1 MELSVKKINKA
12 MESFIDKENYKYH
25 PYHFG
30 FDYEADKDYVYM
42 LVESYYIIRVPR
54 NIMPDILSVQKGS
67 IRSELHLEDAIVKL
81 TKMDL
86 VDFYFDRFEIA
97 KDGKQLVVFKDNSGN
112 EKRVQARFFK
122 EFYNKLLTKNGFAD
136 NITFSGTTSANQPI
150 IMWDN
155 DEAIAEFC
163 PIVVR

>member
-1 MELSVKKINKA
+1 MELSVKKINRA
-12 MESFIDKENYKYH
+12 MESFIDKENYKYY
-25 PYHFG
+25 PSHFG
-30 FDYEADKDYVYM
+30 FDYEADKNYVYM

-54 NIMPDILSVQKGS
+54 NIMPDILNVQKGS

-86 VDFYFDRFEIA
+86 VDFYFDRFETT

-150 IMWDN
+150 IMWEN